1 MIGLLIEFVLE
12 SAVIVVAGTFLVRY
26 SDVLGDRLRMGR
38 SLAGLLLL
46 AIATSLPELLVG
58 CHAARLGAVDLAVG
72 DLLGSSLFNLL
83 ILAILDLATRTRG
96 RMLNRTVSAHALS
109 AVTSVLLTVI
119 VLMFILLDLD
129 WSVGHIGA
137 GSIAIGVAY
146 LFSLRLVFFD
156 QQFSRQHETEEH
168 EELVVSMSLWKAL
181 TGYLLATGA
190 IFLAAPRLAD
200 TSNALALETGL
211 GGTIVGTILVAL
223 VTSLPEATTT
233 FSALRLGMTDMAIG
247 NILGSNTFNMV
258 IMIGLDLSFGSPILS
273 AVSPVHTLTAA
284 AVILVTCVA
293 TMGMLYRVERRI
305 WVIEPDAILVILLVL
320 GALGMVTKLGIV
332 H

>member
-1 MIGLLIEFVLE
+1 MTGLLIEFVLE
-12 SAVIVVAGTFLVRY
+12 AVVIVFAGTFLVRY
-26 SDVLGDRLRMGR
+26 SDVLGERLGMGR

-58 CHAARLGAVDLAVG
+58 CHATRLGAVDLAVG

-83 ILAILDLATRTRG
+83 ILAILDLFTRTRG

-109 AVTSVLLTVI
+109 AVTSIFLTVI

-129 WSVGHIGA
+129 WSWGNIGA
-137 GSIAIGVAY
+137 GSLALGVAY

-156 QQFSRQHETEEH
+156 QQFSRQHETTEFEEAV
-168 EELVVSMSLWKAL
+168 ESIPLWKAVV
-181 TGYLLATGA
+181 GYLLATAA
-190 IFLAAPRLAD
+190 IFLAAPRLAH
-200 TSNALALETGL
+200 TSDAIALETGL
-211 GGTIVGTILVAL
+211 GGTIVGTILLAL

-233 FSALRLGMTDMAIG
+233 YSALRLGMTDMAIG

-273 AVSPVHTLTAA
+273 AVSTVHAVTAA

-293 TMGMLYRVERRI
+293 TMGMLYRVERRV
-305 WVIEPDAILVILLVL
+305 WLIEPDAILVILLVV
-320 GALGMVTKLGIV
+320 GALGLVSKLAMA

>member
-1 MIGLLIEFVLE
+1 MTGLILEFLAE
-12 SAVIVVAGTFLVRY
+12 SAVIIIAGTFLVRY
-26 SDVLGDRLRMGR
+26 SDLLGERLGMGR
-38 SLAGLLLL
+38 SLVGLLLL

-58 CHAARLGAVDLAVG
+58 CHASLLGAVDLAVG

-109 AVTSVLLTVI
+109 AVTSILLTGL
-119 VLMFILLDLD
+119 VLMFILLDLE
-129 WSVGHIGA
+129 WNFRGVGA
-137 GSIAIGVAY
+137 GSFAIAVAY

-156 QQFSRQHETEEH
+156 QQFSRQHDTEEF
-168 EELVVSMSLWKAL
+168 EAAVIQMSLTRAL

-190 IFLAAPRLAD
+190 IFLAAPRLAQ
-200 TSNALALETGL
+200 TSDALALETGL
-211 GGTIVGTILVAL
+211 GGTVIGTILVAL

-258 IMIGLDLSFGSPILS
+258 ILIGLDLSYGSPILS
-273 AVSPVHTLTAA
+273 SVSSVHAVTAV

-293 TMGMLYRVERRI
+293 IQGMLYRVEKRI
-305 WVIEPDAILVILLVL
+305 WLIEPDAILVILLVL
-320 GALGMVTKLGIV
+320 GALGLVSSLGTMS
-332 H
+332 

>member
-1 MIGLLIEFVLE
+1 MSTLILEFVIE
-12 SAVIVVAGTFLVRY
+12 SAIIVIAGTFLVRY
-26 SDVLGDRLRMGR
+26 SDVLGERLGMGR

-58 CHAARLGAVDLAVG
+58 CHAAHLGAADLAVG

-83 ILAILDLATRTRG
+83 ILAVLDLATRTRG

-109 AVTSVLLTVI
+109 AITSILLTAIVLLFV
-119 VLMFILLDLD
+119 LLDLE
-129 WSVGHIGA
+129 WSFAGVGA
-137 GSIAIGVAY
+137 GSYSLAVAY
-146 LFSLRLVFFD
+146 LFSVRLVFFD
-156 QQFSRQHETEEH
+156 QQFARQQETQEH
-168 EELVVSMSLWKAL
+168 EELVLKVPFVRSLV
-181 TGYLLATGA
+181 GYLMTTAV
-190 IFLAAPRLAD
+190 IFVAAPRLAE
-200 TSNALALETGL
+200 TSDQLAVETGL
-211 GGTIVGTILVAL
+211 GGTIIGTILVAL

-258 IMIGLDLSFGSPILS
+258 IVIGLDITYGQPILS
-273 AVSPVHTLTAA
+273 AVSGVHAVTAA

-293 TMGMLYRVERRI
+293 TMGMLYRVEKRV
-305 WVIEPDAILVILLVL
+305 WLIEPDAILMILLIL
-320 GALGMVTKLGIV
+320 GAFGLVSSLDLG